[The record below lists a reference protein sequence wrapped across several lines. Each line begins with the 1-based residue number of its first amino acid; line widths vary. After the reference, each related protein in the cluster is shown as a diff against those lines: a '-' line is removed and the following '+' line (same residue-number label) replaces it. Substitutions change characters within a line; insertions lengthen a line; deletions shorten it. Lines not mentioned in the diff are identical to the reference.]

1 MSKIFGKHYR
11 HQTIMNWNKKAG
23 LRVLKE
29 NSKQEQMDV
38 VEMDELYTYIK
49 KKEKNTGLNG
59 SR

>member
-11 HQTIMNWNKKAG
+11 HQTIMNWIKKAG

-38 VEMDELYTYIK
+38 AEIDELYTYV
-49 KKEKNTGLNG
+49 KKERKHGFG
-59 SR
+59 RR